1 MGFTHEY
8 LYKEVI
14 FMIKQAAAKVISY
27 RLKCVKTANG
37 LTHFVFYGDVPKE
50 DMPL

>member
-1 MGFTHEY
+1 
-8 LYKEVI
+8 
-14 FMIKQAAAKVISY
+14 MIKEANPKVISY

-50 DMPL
+50 NMPL